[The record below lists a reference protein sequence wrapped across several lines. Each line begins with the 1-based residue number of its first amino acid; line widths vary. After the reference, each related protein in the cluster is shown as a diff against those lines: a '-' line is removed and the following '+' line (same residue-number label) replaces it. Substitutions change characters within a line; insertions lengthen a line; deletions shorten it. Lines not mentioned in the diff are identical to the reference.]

1 MKAKQVLKLLNI
13 SRGTL
18 YNYVKDGKIKGTL
31 LDNGYYD
38 YDDQSVFSLLK
49 KDDRFNVIYARVS
62 SYKQKKELN
71 TQIINIRKFCTNNNY
86 TISKV
91 YSDISS
97 GIDLDRPSFNNL
109 IDDVISLKIKTIY
122 ISNRDR
128 LTRLSFKTLSH
139 IFSKFHTNIV
149 IINDTPNKTND
160 VEIFEELVSILHI
173 FSSSMYSNRR
183 KNKINIINNDIQNF
197 ISNDNIT

>member
-1 MKAKQVLKLLNI
+1 MKAKEVLKILNI
-13 SRGTL
+13 TRGTL

-38 YDDQSVFSLLK
+38 YDENSVFAMLK
-49 KDDRFNVIYARVS
+49 KDDRTNVIYARVS
-62 SYKQKKELN
+62 GYKQKNDLN
-71 TQIINIRKFCTNNNY
+71 TQIKNIQKYCKINNITVDK
-86 TISKV
+86 I

-97 GIDLDRPSFNNL
+97 GIDLDRTSFNHL
-109 IDDVISLKIKTIY
+109 IDDVISLKIKTVY

-128 LTRLSFKTLSH
+128 LTRLSFKTLNY

-149 IINDTPNKTND
+149 VINDNPDKTND
-160 VEIFEELVSILHI
+160 VEIFEELISILHI

-183 KNKINIINNDIQNF
+183 KNKIKIINDDIQNF
-197 ISNDNIT
+197 ISNDDT